1 MRHDSVIWWCPDIVW
16 LTLLHSS
23 ALISTSVGNA
33 LCTVCSNQQFVLR
46 NIVLHDEEWWSQHV
60 TSDYPEHSIKLSFQS
75 TRLQA
80 SAFTSD
86 IYFSLDD
93 FAVVQYLCLCLVV
106 IIVGGLFQTSW
117 DQKPS
122 VLPPGTLISFSIK
135 QRKKSISAALLRY
148 LTFNKAPHHSISQPV
163 LPVISLILIISS
175 WLLSNTSQTVSSV
188 AAASASG
195 QLMKHSNTAWSS
207 LVQPSSAQ
215 LCQAGVAKKCWRAL
229 IKPPRSNIFS
239 ILQIFQ
245 IVCTGFM
252 TQYLQVNQGERYQRY
267 QR

>member
-1 MRHDSVIWWCPDIVW
+1 MGNFA
-16 LTLLHSS
+16 LH
-23 ALISTSVGNA
+23 AKCN
-33 LCTVCSNQQFVLR
+33 
-46 NIVLHDEEWWSQHV
+46 NIKEIEYYSQA
-60 TSDYPEHSIKLSFQS
+60 D
-75 TRLQA
+75 
-80 SAFTSD
+80 
-86 IYFSLDD
+86 
-93 FAVVQYLCLCLVV
+93 VQYLCLCLVV

-163 LPVISLILIISS
+163 LSVISLILIISS

-195 QLMKHSNTAWSS
+195 QLMKHSTTAWSS

-215 LCQAGVAKKCWRAL
+215 LSSGRLELRRNV
-229 IKPPRSNIFS
+229 
-239 ILQIFQ
+239 
-245 IVCTGFM
+245 
-252 TQYLQVNQGERYQRY
+252 GEH
-267 QR
+267 

>member
-1 MRHDSVIWWCPDIVW
+1 MVTTCDFRLPRTFYKIEFSINQVAGKCNY
-16 LTLLHSS
+16 
-23 ALISTSVGNA
+23 ISYMGN
-33 LCTVCSNQQFVLR
+33 
-46 NIVLHDEEWWSQHV
+46 IKEIEYYSQ
-60 TSDYPEHSIKLSFQS
+60 
-75 TRLQA
+75 
-80 SAFTSD
+80 
-86 IYFSLDD
+86 
-93 FAVVQYLCLCLVV
+93 AVVQYLCLCIAV

-215 LCQAGVAKKCWRAL
+215 LCQVGVAKKCWRAL

-252 TQYLQVNQGERYQRY
+252 TQYSQVNQGERYQRY